1 MNKSGNYLKYQ
12 TRNPLKLLLIDS
24 YYKKLNCLISNLNFK
39 NCLDAGCGE
48 GFDLLKLKET
58 SLYNKKIIGVDL
70 SRPALSVAQKTLPN
84 CKFYNANIINLPFKN
99 KTFDLVLCL
108 EVLEHLRHP
117 HLAIRELERVTRKY
131 IIYSVPNEPWFSL
144 LRMLGLKNL
153 LSFGNHPEHLQR
165 WNKNSFRVLLSE
177 NLRNSSVKIT
187 SSFPW
192 LIIIINYE
200 EKNI

>member
-24 YYKKLNCLISNLNFK
+24 YYKKLNRLISNLYFN

-58 SLYNKKIIGVDL
+58 SLCNKKIIGVDL
-70 SRPALSVAQKTLPN
+70 SRPALSVAQKTLSN

-117 HLAIRELERVTRKY
+117 HLAIRELERVARKY

-144 LRMLGLKNL
+144 LRMFGLKDL

-165 WNKNSFRVLLSE
+165 WNKNSFRVFLSE